1 MNGAVIKVTALFC
14 YALNME
20 HIFEYNKIK
29 DNDDVCGGS

>member
-1 MNGAVIKVTALFC
+1 MKVTALFC

-20 HIFEYNKIK
+20 RIFEYTKIK